1 MKNESRQ
8 NESVR
13 RFEENGDA
21 GRDNFGIKNGKND
34 GRDDRDEC
42 VNDENERERVGY
54 LVFLNR
60 F

>member
-21 GRDNFGIKNGKND
+21 GRDNFGIND